1 MSRPQDK
8 IIFELLNNRILISG
22 LIAWGLAQLLKIPS
36 EFLSTKRLNWG
47 AMFTAGGM
55 PSSHAALLT
64 STTIAIGL
72 FYGFDTPVFALAVA
86 ISMVVIYDA
95 AGVRRQAGI
104 HAEKINLLFQE
115 LFSGHPISQELL
127 KEVIG
132 HTPRQVIAGIFLG
145 AGIALINWL
154 IYI

>member
-1 MSRPQDK
+1 ML
-8 IIFELLNNRILISG
+8 IELLANKALLAG
-22 LIAWGLAQLLKIPS
+22 LTAWLLAQILKTPIEYLVTS
-36 EFLSTKRLNWG
+36 HWNWG
-47 AMFTAGGM
+47 AMFNAGGM
-55 PSSHAALLT
+55 PSSHSALMT

-72 FYGFDTPVFALAVA
+72 FNGFDNPAFALAVA

-115 LFSGHPISQELL
+115 LFRDGTVRPELL

-145 AGIALINWL
+145 VSIALIFWL
-154 IYI
+154 FFRY

>member
-1 MSRPQDK
+1 MVT
-8 IIFELLNNRILISG
+8 ELLANKALLAG
-22 LIAWGLAQLLKIPS
+22 LIAWMLAQIFKTPIEYLVTGRWS
-36 EFLSTKRLNWG
+36 WG
-47 AMFTAGGM
+47 AMFNAGGM
-55 PSSHAALLT
+55 PSSHSALMT
-64 STTIAIGL
+64 STTTAIGL
-72 FYGFDTPVFALAVA
+72 FNGFDTPAFALAVA

-115 LFSGHPISQELL
+115 FFTDGTVRPELL

-145 AGIALINWL
+145 VTVALIFWL
-154 IYI
+154 IIRP